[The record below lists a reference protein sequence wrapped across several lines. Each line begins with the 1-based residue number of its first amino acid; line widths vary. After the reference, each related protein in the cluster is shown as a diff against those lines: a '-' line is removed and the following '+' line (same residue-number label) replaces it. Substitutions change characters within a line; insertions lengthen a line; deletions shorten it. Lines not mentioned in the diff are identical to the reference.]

1 MYGRR
6 LVPIKV
12 GRKKRKQN
20 EADKDIFR
28 HEQQRRLSDRY
39 NKLYKGT
46 NTKEGIRERREGRN
60 RTVSDEE
67 RRGNGSLIREAK
79 QATNTGRSNSGR
91 RDTEE

>member
-12 GRKKRKQN
+12 GKKKRKQN
-20 EADKDIFR
+20 EADKDIFC
-28 HEQQRRLSDRY
+28 HEQRRLSDRY
-39 NKLYKGT
+39 NKSHKGT
-46 NTKEGIRERREGRN
+46 NTKEGIRERRERRN
-60 RTVSDEE
+60 RMVSVEE